1 MLTTQYYRIAKILN
15 IEITEEI
22 EDIDDE
28 TFDVTEKSL
37 SKFLTHL
44 KSHFKS
50 PCQLISIKHFQWEE
64 HYFFGPG
71 TKAEYMELKK
81 TRPSHTDIF
90 NLGSFYGIDQEVGI
104 LVDVQRVSDNMEFT
118 LPLAGLEVVDKEDGE
133 DGNYQLI
140 GDYSVWFENNG

>member
-28 TFDVTEKSL
+28 AFDVTGKSL

-44 KSHFKS
+44 KTHIKL
-50 PCQLISIKHFQWEE
+50 PCQLMSIKHFQWEE

-71 TKAEYMELKK
+71 TKTEYMELKK
-81 TRPSHTDIF
+81 TRPSHMDIF
-90 NLGSFYGIDQEVGI
+90 NLVSFYGSDIEVGI
-104 LVDVQRVSDNMEFT
+104 LVDVQRLSDEMEFT
-118 LPLAGLEVVDKEDGE
+118 LPLAELEVVDKES
-133 DGNYQLI
+133 GNYQLI
-140 GDYSVWFENNG
+140 DDYSVWFENNKLAQ